1 MADLDKLVRR
11 VEHPEF
17 AKAYKRNKV
26 KAVEDTVGRPLTA
39 QEQEGVKALSHTKLK
54 QVIKALRPRKAGPHP
69 PE

>member
-1 MADLDKLVRR
+1 MAHLDKLAKR

-26 KAVEDTVGRPLTA
+26 KAVEDTIGRPLTT
-39 QEQEGVKALSHTKLK
+39 QEQQGVKALSHTKLK
-54 QVIKALRPRKAGPHP
+54 QVVKALRPRQAGPHA